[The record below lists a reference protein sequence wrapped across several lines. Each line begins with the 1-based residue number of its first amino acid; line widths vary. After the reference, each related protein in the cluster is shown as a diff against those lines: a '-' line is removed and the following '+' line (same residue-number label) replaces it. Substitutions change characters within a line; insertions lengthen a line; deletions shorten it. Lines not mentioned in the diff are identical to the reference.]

1 MPMLAIEGGKPVRE
15 TPIVA
20 RPVVYSEEV
29 LQAVADVLKSGV
41 LTAQHGRWVK
51 AFEAELA
58 SFLGV
63 RHALAVS
70 NGTTAIHTALKAV
83 GVGPGDEVIT
93 TPFTFAAS
101 ATAVLHANAVP
112 VFADIDR
119 ETLNLDPAS
128 VEEKITDKTKAV
140 VVVHLAGMPAEMDAF
155 MKISER
161 YGVKIVED
169 TAQALGAEY
178 RGRRVGS
185 IGHISTF
192 SLYAT
197 KHITSGEGGAVAT
210 DVAAYAERARLIRAH
225 GEVGKYSYELL
236 GYNYRMTE
244 MQGVLAYY
252 QLRQLPEM
260 QRRREAYVKV
270 LLEELAP
277 LEGDL
282 LTVPKPRP
290 YMRHAW
296 HLVQIL
302 LAVERLKKPRDYVV
316 EALRAE
322 GVGNVFV
329 AYPTPLYKT
338 PLFQRRE
345 GHGIGCP
352 WACPYYGRKT
362 EYKPLPN
369 AEWAAERV
377 VTLLV
382 MPNLTEQDA
391 ADTAAALKKVLT
403 ALRR

>member
-1 MPMLAIEGGKPVRE
+1 
-15 TPIVA
+15 VA

-29 LQAVADVLKSGV
+29 VQAIAEVLKSGA

-51 AFEAELA
+51 AFEDELA

-63 RHALAVS
+63 RHVLAVS
-70 NGTTAIHTALKAV
+70 NGTVALHTALKAV

-112 VFADIDR
+112 IFADIDR

-140 VVVHLAGMPAEMDAF
+140 VVVHLAGMPAEMDEF
-155 MKISER
+155 MKLAER

-169 TAQALGAEY
+169 AAQALGAEY

-185 IGHISTF
+185 IGHISAF
-192 SLYAT
+192 SFYAT

-210 DVAAYAERARLIRAH
+210 GVAAYAERARLIRAH
-225 GEVGKYSYELL
+225 GEVEKYSYELL

-252 QLRQLPEM
+252 QLKQWPEM
-260 QRRREAYVKV
+260 QKRRETYVKV

-282 LTVPKPRP
+282 LTVPRPRP
-290 YMRHAW
+290 YMRHSW

-302 LAVERLKKPRDYVV
+302 LAVEKLAKPRDYVV
-316 EALRAE
+316 KALRAE

-329 AYPTPLYKT
+329 AYPVPLYKT

-345 GHGIGCP
+345 GHGLGCP
-352 WACPYYGRKT
+352 WSCPFYGRKV
-362 EYKPLPN
+362 EYRPLPN

-377 VTLLV
+377 LSLLV

-391 ADTAAALKKVLT
+391 VDTAAAFKKVLT

>member
-1 MPMLAIEGGKPVRE
+1 MLAINGGKPVRE

-20 RPVVYSEEV
+20 RPAVYSEEV
-29 LQAVADVLKSGV
+29 LQAIADVLKSGI
-41 LTAQHGRWVK
+41 LTAQHGKWVK
-51 AFEAELA
+51 AFENELA
-58 SFLGV
+58 SYLGV
-63 RHALAVS
+63 RHAMAVA
-70 NGTTAIHTALKAV
+70 NGTVALHTALKAL
-83 GVGPGDEVIT
+83 GVGPGDEVVT

-128 VEEKITDKTKAV
+128 VEEAITDRTKAI
-140 VVVHLAGMPAEMDAF
+140 VVVHLAGMPAEMDQFLKLAD
-155 MKISER
+155 R

-185 IGHISTF
+185 IGHVSTF
-192 SLYAT
+192 SFYAT

-210 DVAAYAERARLIRAH
+210 DVAAYAERAKLIRAH

-244 MQGVLAYY
+244 IQGVLAYY
-252 QLRQLPEM
+252 QLKQLPEM
-260 QRRREAYVKV
+260 QKRRDAYVKV
-270 LLEELAP
+270 LLEELLP

-282 LTVPKPRP
+282 ITVPRPKP
-290 YMRHAW
+290 YVKHSW

-302 LAVERLKKPRDYVV
+302 LAIEKLTKPRDFVV

-322 GVGNVFV
+322 GIGNVFV

-338 PLFQRRE
+338 PLFQKRE
-345 GHGIGCP
+345 GHGLGCP
-352 WACPYYGRKT
+352 WTCPYYKRKV

-377 VTLLV
+377 VSLLV

-391 ADTAAALKKVLT
+391 IDTAKAIKKVLSEVK
-403 ALRR
+403 R

>member
-1 MPMLAIEGGKPVRE
+1 MLAIEGGRPVRE
-15 TPIVA
+15 KPIVA
-20 RPVVYSEEV
+20 RPAVYSEEV
-29 LQAVADVLKSGV
+29 IRDIAEVLKSGV

-58 SFLGV
+58 AYLGV
-63 RHALAVS
+63 KYAVAVS
-70 NGTTAIHTALKAV
+70 NGTTALHTALKAI
-83 GVGPGDEVIT
+83 GVGPGDEVVT
-93 TPFTFAAS
+93 TPFTFAAT
-101 ATAVLHANAVP
+101 ATAILHSNAVP

-128 VEEKITDKTKAV
+128 AEEKITERTKAV
-140 VVVHLAGMPAEMDAF
+140 VVVHLAGMPAEMDQF
-155 MKISER
+155 MKLAER

-178 RGRRVGS
+178 RGRRAGS

-244 MQGVLAYY
+244 MQGVLAYH
-252 QLRQLPEM
+252 QLKQMPEM
-260 QRRREAYVKV
+260 QKRREAYVKT

-282 LTVPKPRP
+282 LTITRPRP
-290 YMRHAW
+290 YVRHAW

-302 LAVERLKKPRDYVV
+302 LAVEKLKKPRDYVV

-322 GVGNVFV
+322 GVGNAFV

-345 GHGIGCP
+345 GHGLGCP
-352 WACPYYGRKT
+352 WTCPYQRRKV

-377 VTLLV
+377 LSLLV

-391 ADTAAALKKVLT
+391 VDTATAVKKVLT

>member
-1 MPMLAIEGGKPVRE
+1 MLAIEGGKPVRE

-20 RPVVYSEEV
+20 RPAVYSEEV
-29 LQAVADVLKSGV
+29 LQAIAEVLKSGV
-41 LTAQHGRWVK
+41 LTAQHGKWVK

-58 SFLGV
+58 SYLGV
-63 RHALAVS
+63 RYAAAVS
-70 NGTTAIHTALKAV
+70 NGTTALHTALKAI

-128 VEEKITDKTKAV
+128 VEERITDKTKAV
-140 VVVHLAGMPAEMDAF
+140 VVVHLAGMPAEMDQF
-155 MKISER
+155 MKLAER
-161 YGVKIVED
+161 YGVKIIED
-169 TAQALGAEY
+169 AAQALGAEY
-178 RGRRVGS
+178 RGRRAGS
-185 IGHISTF
+185 IGHVSAF
-192 SLYAT
+192 SFYAT

-210 DVAAYAERARLIRAH
+210 DIAAYAERAKLIRAH

-244 MQGVLAYY
+244 IQGVLAYY
-252 QLRQLPEM
+252 QLKQLPEM
-260 QRRREAYVKV
+260 ERRREAYVKA

-282 LTVPKPRP
+282 ITVPRPRP
-290 YMRHAW
+290 YMKHAW

-302 LAVERLKKPRDYVV
+302 LAVEKLKKPRDYVV

-322 GVGNVFV
+322 GVGNAFV
-329 AYPTPLYKT
+329 AYPVPLYKT
-338 PLFQRRE
+338 PLFQRQE
-345 GHGIGCP
+345 GHGLGCP
-352 WACPYYGRKT
+352 WTCPYYKRRV

-377 VTLLV
+377 VSLLV

-391 ADTAAALKKVLT
+391 LDTAAAFKKVLSH
-403 ALRR
+403 LRR

>member
-1 MPMLAIEGGKPVRE
+1 MLAIEGGSPVRRN
-15 TPIVA
+15 PIVA

-29 LQAVADVLKSGV
+29 VQAIAEVLKSGA
-41 LTAQHGRWVK
+41 LTAQHGRWIK
-51 AFEAELA
+51 AFEDELA
-58 SFLGV
+58 SSLGV
-63 RHALAVS
+63 RHVLAVS
-70 NGTTAIHTALKAV
+70 NGTVALHTALKAV

-112 VFADIDR
+112 IFADIDR

-140 VVVHLAGMPAEMDAF
+140 VVVHLAGMPAEMDEF
-155 MKISER
+155 MKLAER

-169 TAQALGAEY
+169 AAQALGAEY
-178 RGRRVGS
+178 RGKRVGA
-185 IGHISTF
+185 IGHISAF
-192 SLYAT
+192 SFYAT

-225 GEVGKYSYELL
+225 GEVGKYNYELL

-252 QLRQLPEM
+252 QLKQWPEM
-260 QRRREAYVKV
+260 QKRREAYVKV

-282 LTVPKPRP
+282 LTVPRPRP
-290 YMRHAW
+290 YMRHSW

-302 LAVERLKKPRDYVV
+302 LAVEKLAKPRDYVV
-316 EALRAE
+316 ETLRAE

-329 AYPTPLYKT
+329 AYPAPLYKT

-345 GHGIGCP
+345 GHGLGCP
-352 WACPYYGRKT
+352 WSCPFYGRKT
-362 EYKPLPN
+362 EYRPLPN

-377 VTLLV
+377 LSLLV

-391 ADTAAALKKVLT
+391 VDTAAAFKKVLT

>member
-1 MPMLAIEGGKPVRE
+1 MLAINGGKPVRE

-20 RPVVYSEEV
+20 RPAVYSEEV
-29 LQAVADVLKSGV
+29 LQAIADVLKSGI
-41 LTAQHGRWVK
+41 LTAQHGKWVK
-51 AFEAELA
+51 AFENELA
-58 SFLGV
+58 SYLGV
-63 RHALAVS
+63 RHAMAVA
-70 NGTTAIHTALKAV
+70 NGTVALHTALKAL
-83 GVGPGDEVIT
+83 GVGPGDEVVT

-128 VEEKITDKTKAV
+128 VEEAITDRTKAI
-140 VVVHLAGMPAEMDAF
+140 VVVHLAGMPAEMDQFLKLAD
-155 MKISER
+155 R

-185 IGHISTF
+185 IGHVSTF
-192 SLYAT
+192 SFYAT

-210 DVAAYAERARLIRAH
+210 DVAAYAERAKLIRAH

-236 GYNYRMTE
+236 GYNYRMSE
-244 MQGVLAYY
+244 IQGVLAYY
-252 QLRQLPEM
+252 QLKQLPEM
-260 QRRREAYVKV
+260 QKRRDAYVKV
-270 LLEELAP
+270 LLEELLP

-282 LTVPKPRP
+282 ITVPRPKP
-290 YMRHAW
+290 YVKHSW

-302 LAVERLKKPRDYVV
+302 LAIEKLTKPRDFVV

-322 GVGNVFV
+322 GIGNVFV

-338 PLFQRRE
+338 PLFQKRE
-345 GHGIGCP
+345 GHGLGCP
-352 WACPYYGRKT
+352 WTCPYYKRKV

-377 VTLLV
+377 VSLLV

-391 ADTAAALKKVLT
+391 IDTAKAIKKVLSEVK
-403 ALRR
+403 R

>member
-1 MPMLAIEGGKPVRE
+1 MLAINGGKPVRE

-20 RPVVYSEEV
+20 RPAVYSEEV
-29 LQAVADVLKSGV
+29 LQAIADVLKSGI
-41 LTAQHGRWVK
+41 LTAQHGKWVK
-51 AFEAELA
+51 AFENELA
-58 SFLGV
+58 SYLGV
-63 RHALAVS
+63 RHAMAVA
-70 NGTTAIHTALKAV
+70 NGTVALHTALKAL
-83 GVGPGDEVIT
+83 GVGPGDEVVT

-128 VEEKITDKTKAV
+128 VEEAITDRTKAI
-140 VVVHLAGMPAEMDAF
+140 VVVHLAGMPAEMDQFLKLAD
-155 MKISER
+155 R

-178 RGRRVGS
+178 RWRRVGS
-185 IGHISTF
+185 IGHVSTF
-192 SLYAT
+192 SFYAT

-210 DVAAYAERARLIRAH
+210 DVAAYAERAKLIRAH

-244 MQGVLAYY
+244 IQGVLAYY
-252 QLRQLPEM
+252 QLKQLPEM
-260 QRRREAYVKV
+260 QKRRDAYVKV
-270 LLEELAP
+270 LLEELLP

-282 LTVPKPRP
+282 ITVPRPKP
-290 YMRHAW
+290 YVKHSW

-302 LAVERLKKPRDYVV
+302 LAIEKLTKPRDFVV

-322 GVGNVFV
+322 GIGNVFV

-338 PLFQRRE
+338 PLFQKRE
-345 GHGIGCP
+345 GHGLGCP
-352 WACPYYGRKT
+352 WTCPYYKRKV

-377 VTLLV
+377 VSLLV

-391 ADTAAALKKVLT
+391 IDTAKAIKKVLSEVK
-403 ALRR
+403 R

>member
-1 MPMLAIEGGKPVRE
+1 MLAIEGGKPVRE
-15 TPIVA
+15 SPIVA
-20 RPVVYSEEV
+20 RPVVYGDEI
-29 LQAVADVLKSGV
+29 LQAIAEVLKSGV
-41 LTAQHGRWVK
+41 LTAQHGKWVK

-58 SFLGV
+58 SYLGV
-63 RHALAVS
+63 RHVFAVS
-70 NGTTAIHTALKAV
+70 NGTTALHTALKAV

-101 ATAVLHANAVP
+101 ATAVLHANAAP
-112 VFADIDR
+112 IFADIDR

-140 VVVHLAGMPAEMDAF
+140 VVVHLAGMPAEMDQF
-155 MKISER
+155 MKLAER
-161 YGVKIVED
+161 HGAKIVED
-169 TAQALGAEY
+169 VAQALGAEY
-178 RGRRVGS
+178 RGRMVGS
-185 IGHISTF
+185 IGHVSTF

-210 DVAAYAERARLIRAH
+210 DIAAYAERARLIRSH
-225 GEVGKYSYELL
+225 GEVGKYSYEIL

-244 MQGVLAYY
+244 IQGVLAYH
-252 QLRQLPEM
+252 QLKQLPEM
-260 QRRREAYVKV
+260 QRRREAYVEA

-282 LTVPKPRP
+282 VTIPKPRP
-290 YMRHAW
+290 YMKHSW
-296 HLVQIL
+296 HLLQIL
-302 LAVERLKKPRDYVV
+302 VAVEKLRRPRDYVV

-338 PLFQRRE
+338 PLFQRQE
-345 GHGIGCP
+345 GHGLGCP
-352 WACPYYGRKT
+352 WTCPYYRRGV

-377 VTLLV
+377 VSLLV

-391 ADTAAALKKVLT
+391 VDTAAAVKKVLN

>member
-1 MPMLAIEGGKPVRE
+1 MCIRD
-15 TPIVA
+15 
-20 RPVVYSEEV
+20 RYSEEV
-29 LQAVADVLKSGV
+29 LQAIAEVLKSGV
-41 LTAQHGRWVK
+41 LTAQHGKWVK

-58 SFLGV
+58 SYLGV
-63 RHALAVS
+63 RYAAAVS
-70 NGTTAIHTALKAV
+70 NGTTALHTALKAI

-128 VEEKITDKTKAV
+128 VEERITDKTKAV
-140 VVVHLAGMPAEMDAF
+140 VVVHLAGMPAEMDQF
-155 MKISER
+155 MKLAER
-161 YGVKIVED
+161 YGVKIIED
-169 TAQALGAEY
+169 AAQALGAEY
-178 RGRRVGS
+178 RGRRAGS
-185 IGHISTF
+185 IGHVSAF
-192 SLYAT
+192 SFYAT

-210 DVAAYAERARLIRAH
+210 DIAAYAERAKLIRAH

-244 MQGVLAYY
+244 IQGVLAYY
-252 QLRQLPEM
+252 QLKQLPEM
-260 QRRREAYVKV
+260 ERRREAYVKA

-282 LTVPKPRP
+282 ITVPRPRP
-290 YMRHAW
+290 YMKHAW

-302 LAVERLKKPRDYVV
+302 LAVEKLKKPRDYVV

-322 GVGNVFV
+322 GVGNAFV
-329 AYPTPLYKT
+329 AYPVPLYKT
-338 PLFQRRE
+338 PLFQRQE
-345 GHGIGCP
+345 GHGLGCP
-352 WACPYYGRKT
+352 WTCPYYKRRV

-377 VTLLV
+377 VSLLV

-391 ADTAAALKKVLT
+391 LDTAAAFKKVLSH
-403 ALRR
+403 LRR

>member
-1 MPMLAIEGGKPVRE
+1 MLAINGGKPVRE

-20 RPVVYSEEV
+20 RPAVYSEEV
-29 LQAVADVLKSGV
+29 LQAIADVLKSGI
-41 LTAQHGRWVK
+41 LTAQHGKWVK
-51 AFEAELA
+51 AFENELA
-58 SFLGV
+58 SYLGV
-63 RHALAVS
+63 RHAMAVA
-70 NGTTAIHTALKAV
+70 NGTVALHTALKAL
-83 GVGPGDEVIT
+83 GVGPGDEVVT

-128 VEEKITDKTKAV
+128 VEEAITDRTKAI
-140 VVVHLAGMPAEMDAF
+140 VVVHLAGMPAEMDQFLKLAD
-155 MKISER
+155 R

-185 IGHISTF
+185 IGHVSTF
-192 SLYAT
+192 SFYAT

-210 DVAAYAERARLIRAH
+210 DVAAYAERAKLIRAH

-236 GYNYRMTE
+236 GYNYRMSE
-244 MQGVLAYY
+244 IQGVLAYY
-252 QLRQLPEM
+252 QLKQLPEM
-260 QRRREAYVKV
+260 QKRRDAYVKV
-270 LLEELAP
+270 LLEELLP

-282 LTVPKPRP
+282 ITVPRPKP
-290 YMRHAW
+290 YVKHSW
-296 HLVQIL
+296 HLVQFL
-302 LAVERLKKPRDYVV
+302 LAIEKLTKPRDFVV

-322 GVGNVFV
+322 GIGNVFV

-338 PLFQRRE
+338 PLFQKRE
-345 GHGIGCP
+345 GHGLGCP
-352 WACPYYGRKT
+352 WTCPYYKRKV

-377 VTLLV
+377 VSLLV

-391 ADTAAALKKVLT
+391 IDTAKAIKKVLSEVK
-403 ALRR
+403 R

>member
-1 MPMLAIEGGKPVRE
+1 MLAINGGKPVRE

-29 LQAVADVLKSGV
+29 LQAIADVLKSGI
-41 LTAQHGRWVK
+41 LTAQHGKWVK
-51 AFEAELA
+51 AFESELA
-58 SFLGV
+58 SYLGV
-63 RHALAVS
+63 RHALAVA
-70 NGTTAIHTALKAV
+70 NGTVALHTALKAL
-83 GVGPGDEVIT
+83 GVGPGDEVVT

-128 VEEKITDKTKAV
+128 VEEAITDKTKAV
-140 VVVHLAGMPAEMDAF
+140 VVVHLAGMPAEMDQFLKLAD
-155 MKISER
+155 R

-185 IGHISTF
+185 IGHVSTF
-192 SLYAT
+192 SFYAT

-244 MQGVLAYY
+244 IQGVLAYY

-260 QRRREAYVKV
+260 QKRREAYVKA
-270 LLEELAP
+270 LLEELTP

-282 LTVPKPRP
+282 ITVPRPKP
-290 YMRHAW
+290 YVKHSW

-302 LAVERLKKPRDYVV
+302 VAIEKLTKPRDFVV

-338 PLFQRRE
+338 PLFQKRE
-345 GHGIGCP
+345 GHGLGCP
-352 WACPYYGRKT
+352 WTCPYYRRKV
-362 EYKPLPN
+362 EYRPLPN

-377 VTLLV
+377 VSLLV

-391 ADTAAALKKVLT
+391 VDTAKAIRKVLGE
-403 ALRR
+403 LKR

>member
-1 MPMLAIEGGKPVRE
+1 MLAIEGGAPVCRE
-15 TPIVA
+15 PIVA
-20 RPVVYSEEV
+20 KPVVYSEE
-29 LQAVADVLKSGV
+29 LMQAIAEILKSGV
-41 LTAQHGRWVK
+41 LTAQHGKWVK

-58 SFLGV
+58 AYLGV
-63 RHALAVS
+63 RHVAAVS
-70 NGTTAIHTALKAV
+70 NGTTALHVALKAI

-112 VFADIDR
+112 IFADIDR

-128 VEEKITDKTKAV
+128 VEEKMTERTKAI
-140 VVVHLAGMPAEMDAF
+140 VVVHLAGMPAEMDQL
-155 MKISER
+155 MKIAER
-161 YGVKIVED
+161 YGVKVVED

-178 RGRRVGS
+178 RGRKVGA

-225 GEVGKYSYELL
+225 GEVGKYSYEIL

-244 MQGVLAYY
+244 IQGAIAYH
-252 QLRQLPEM
+252 QLKQLPEM
-260 QRRREAYVKV
+260 QKRREAYVKA
-270 LLEELAP
+270 LLDELAS

-282 LTVPKPRP
+282 LTIPKPKP
-290 YMRHAW
+290 YMKHAW

-302 LAVERLKKPRDYVV
+302 LAVEKLRKPRDWVI
-316 EALRAE
+316 EAVRAE
-322 GVGNVFV
+322 GVGNMYV

-345 GHGIGCP
+345 GHGLGCP
-352 WACPYYGRKT
+352 WTCPYYKGKAQY
-362 EYKPLPN
+362 EPLPN

-377 VTLLV
+377 ATLLV

-391 ADTAAALKKVLT
+391 ADTATAIKKVLN
-403 ALRR
+403 AVRR

>member
-1 MPMLAIEGGKPVRE
+1 MLAIEGGKPVRDP
-15 TPIVA
+15 PIVA
-20 RPVVYSEEV
+20 RPVVYSDEV
-29 LQAVADVLKSGV
+29 LKDIAEVLKSGI
-41 LTAQHGRWVK
+41 LTAQHGKWVK

-63 RHALAVS
+63 KYALAVS
-70 NGTTAIHTALKAV
+70 NGTVALHTALKAL

-128 VEEKITDKTKAV
+128 VEERITERTKAV
-140 VVVHLAGMPAEMDAF
+140 VVVHLAGMPAEMDQFIKLAD
-155 MKISER
+155 R

-178 RGRRVGS
+178 RGRKAGS

-192 SLYAT
+192 SFYAT

-244 MQGVLAYY
+244 MQGVLAYH
-252 QLRQLPEM
+252 QLKQWGEA
-260 QRRREAYVKV
+260 QRRREAYVKT
-270 LLEELAP
+270 LLEELGK

-282 LTVPKPRP
+282 LQIPKPKP
-290 YMRHAW
+290 YMRHSW

-302 LAVERLKKPRDYVV
+302 LAVEKLRRPRDYVV

-322 GVGNVFV
+322 GIGNVFV

-345 GHGIGCP
+345 GHGLGCP
-352 WACPYYGRKT
+352 WTCPYYKGRA
-362 EYKPLPN
+362 EYRLLPN

-377 VTLLV
+377 VSLLV

-391 ADTAAALKKVLT
+391 LDTAAVFKKVLD
-403 ALRR
+403 ALKRP

>member
-1 MPMLAIEGGKPVRE
+1 MLAINGGKPVRE

-29 LQAVADVLKSGV
+29 LQAIADVLKSGI
-41 LTAQHGRWVK
+41 LTAQHGKWVK
-51 AFEAELA
+51 AFESELA
-58 SFLGV
+58 SYLGV
-63 RHALAVS
+63 RHALAVA
-70 NGTTAIHTALKAV
+70 NGTVALHTALKAL
-83 GVGPGDEVIT
+83 GVGPGDEVVT

-128 VEEKITDKTKAV
+128 VEEAITDKTKAV
-140 VVVHLAGMPAEMDAF
+140 VVVHLAGMPAEMDQFLKLAN
-155 MKISER
+155 R

-185 IGHISTF
+185 IGHVSTF
-192 SLYAT
+192 SFYAT

-244 MQGVLAYY
+244 IQGVLAYY

-260 QRRREAYVKV
+260 QKRREAYVKA
-270 LLEELAP
+270 LLEELTP

-282 LTVPKPRP
+282 ITVPRPKP
-290 YMRHAW
+290 YVKHSW

-302 LAVERLKKPRDYVV
+302 VAIEKLTKPRDFVV

-345 GHGIGCP
+345 GHGLGCP
-352 WACPYYGRKT
+352 WTCPYYGRKV

-377 VTLLV
+377 VSLLV

-391 ADTAAALKKVLT
+391 VDTAKAIRKVLGE
-403 ALRR
+403 LKR

>member
-1 MPMLAIEGGKPVRE
+1 MLAIEGGRPVRE

-20 RPVVYSEEV
+20 RPVVYSDEV
-29 LQAVADVLKSGV
+29 LQAIAEVLKSGI
-41 LTAQHGRWVK
+41 LTAQHGKWVK
-51 AFEAELA
+51 AFESELA
-58 SFLGV
+58 SYLGV
-63 RHALAVS
+63 RHVLAVS
-70 NGTTAIHTALKAV
+70 NGTAALHTALKAV

-112 VFADIDR
+112 IFADIDR

-128 VEEKITDKTKAV
+128 VEERITDKTKAV
-140 VVVHLAGMPAEMDAF
+140 VVVHLAGMPAEMDQF
-155 MKISER
+155 MKLAER
-161 YGVKIVED
+161 HGVKIVED
-169 TAQALGAEY
+169 VAQALGAEY
-178 RGRRVGS
+178 RGRRAGS

-210 DVAAYAERARLIRAH
+210 DTAAYAERVRLIRAH
-225 GEVGKYSYELL
+225 GEVGKYSYEML

-244 MQGVLAYY
+244 IQGVLAYH
-252 QLRQLPEM
+252 QLKQLPEM
-260 QRRREAYVKV
+260 QRRREAYVKT

-282 LTVPKPRP
+282 LTIPKPRP
-290 YMRHAW
+290 YMKHSW

-302 LAVERLKKPRDYVV
+302 VAVEKLRRPRDYVV

-322 GVGNVFV
+322 GVGNAFV

-338 PLFQRRE
+338 PLFQRQE
-345 GHGIGCP
+345 GHGLGCP
-352 WACPYYGRKT
+352 WTCPYYRRRV

-391 ADTAAALKKVLT
+391 VDTATAVKKVLN

>member
-1 MPMLAIEGGKPVRE
+1 MLAIEGGSPVRRD
-15 TPIVA
+15 PIVA

-29 LQAVADVLKSGV
+29 VRDIAEVLKSGA

-51 AFEAELA
+51 AFEDELA

-63 RHALAVS
+63 RHVLAVS
-70 NGTTAIHTALKAV
+70 NGTVALHTALKAV

-112 VFADIDR
+112 IFADIDR

-140 VVVHLAGMPAEMDAF
+140 VVVHLAGMPAEMDEF
-155 MKISER
+155 MKLAER

-169 TAQALGAEY
+169 AAQALGAEY
-178 RGRRVGS
+178 RGRRAGS

-192 SLYAT
+192 SFYAT

-210 DVAAYAERARLIRAH
+210 DVTAYAERARLIRAH
-225 GEVGKYSYELL
+225 GEVEKYNYELL

-252 QLRQLPEM
+252 QLKQWPEM
-260 QRRREAYVKV
+260 QKRREAYVKV

-282 LTVPKPRP
+282 LTVPRPRP
-290 YMRHAW
+290 YMRHSW

-302 LAVERLKKPRDYVV
+302 LAVEKLAKPRDYVV
-316 EALRAE
+316 KALRAE

-329 AYPTPLYKT
+329 AYPVPLYKT

-345 GHGIGCP
+345 GHGLGCP
-352 WACPYYGRKT
+352 WSCPFYGRKV
-362 EYKPLPN
+362 EYRPLPN

-377 VTLLV
+377 LSLLV

-391 ADTAAALKKVLT
+391 VDTAAAFKKVLT

>member
-1 MPMLAIEGGKPVRE
+1 MLAIEGGRPVRE

-20 RPVVYSEEV
+20 RPVVYSDEV
-29 LQAVADVLKSGV
+29 LQAIAEVLKSGI

-51 AFEAELA
+51 AFESELA
-58 SFLGV
+58 SYLGV
-63 RHALAVS
+63 RHVLAVS
-70 NGTTAIHTALKAV
+70 NGTTALHTALKAV
-83 GVGPGDEVIT
+83 GVGPGDEVVT

-112 VFADIDR
+112 IFADIDR

-128 VEEKITDKTKAV
+128 VEERITDKTKAV
-140 VVVHLAGMPAEMDAF
+140 VVVHLAGMPAEMDQF
-155 MKISER
+155 MKLAER
-161 YGVKIVED
+161 HGVKIVED
-169 TAQALGAEY
+169 VAQALGAEY
-178 RGRRVGS
+178 RGRRAGS

-210 DVAAYAERARLIRAH
+210 DTAAYAERARLIRAH
-225 GEVGKYSYELL
+225 GEVGKYSYEML

-244 MQGVLAYY
+244 IQGVLAYH

-260 QRRREAYVKV
+260 QRRREAYVKT

-282 LTVPKPRP
+282 VTIPKPRP
-290 YMRHAW
+290 YMKHSW

-302 LAVERLKKPRDYVV
+302 VAVEKLRRPRDYVV

-322 GVGNVFV
+322 GVGNAFV

-338 PLFQRRE
+338 PLFQRQE
-345 GHGIGCP
+345 GHG
-352 WACPYYGRKT
+352 
-362 EYKPLPN
+362 
-369 AEWAAERV
+369 
-377 VTLLV
+377 
-382 MPNLTEQDA
+382 
-391 ADTAAALKKVLT
+391 
-403 ALRR
+403 

>member
-1 MPMLAIEGGKPVRE
+1 
-15 TPIVA
+15 
-20 RPVVYSEEV
+20 
-29 LQAVADVLKSGV
+29 
-41 LTAQHGRWVK
+41 
-51 AFEAELA
+51 
-58 SFLGV
+58 
-63 RHALAVS
+63 
-70 NGTTAIHTALKAV
+70 
-83 GVGPGDEVIT
+83 
-93 TPFTFAAS
+93 
-101 ATAVLHANAVP
+101 
-112 VFADIDR
+112 
-119 ETLNLDPAS
+119 
-128 VEEKITDKTKAV
+128 
-140 VVVHLAGMPAEMDAF
+140 
-155 MKISER
+155 
-161 YGVKIVED
+161 
-169 TAQALGAEY
+169 
-178 RGRRVGS
+178 
-185 IGHISTF
+185 
-192 SLYAT
+192 
-197 KHITSGEGGAVAT
+197 
-210 DVAAYAERARLIRAH
+210 
-225 GEVGKYSYELL
+225 
-236 GYNYRMTE
+236 MTE

-252 QLRQLPEM
+252 QLRQLLEM

-270 LLEELAP
+270 LLEELAL

-290 YMRHAW
+290 YMRYAW

-391 ADTAAALKKVLT
+391 ADTAAALKKGFDSPQEVATSLRSLARCGALALSLSMAVDTSSSGLT
-403 ALRR
+403 PYLLR